1 MGASKK
7 SGAQH
12 PGLAKRF
19 ECWVN
24 GAVTFNTHVAKHYFC
39 SKCGIYT
46 FHQRRSSPDQ
56 YGVNVAC
63 IEGMSPFDFPEV
75 PVSEGRIHPKDRV
88 GGGSV
93 TAGWLR
99 YESNHD

>member
-24 GAVTFNTHVAKHYFC
+24 GAVTQLADHLPAAD
-39 SKCGIYT
+39 G
-46 FHQRRSSPDQ
+46 QEDRS
-56 YGVNVAC
+56 GA
-63 IEGMSPFDFPEV
+63 EHFG
-75 PVSEGRIHPKDRV
+75 
-88 GGGSV
+88 
-93 TAGWLR
+93 
-99 YESNHD
+99 

>member
-24 GAVTFNTHVAKHYFC
+24 GAVTIDIGRNTQQYIAAHKRVLRITALPAKALVVGH
-39 SKCGIYT
+39 SLPNPRLSDSI
-46 FHQRRSSPDQ
+46 PD
-56 YGVNVAC
+56 GNDFSGAVNTRYMPLDAVLPNQAC
-63 IEGMSPFDFPEV
+63 
-75 PVSEGRIHPKDRV
+75 
-88 GGGSV
+88 
-93 TAGWLR
+93 LQ
-99 YESNHD
+99 